1 MIDWGRWTL
10 LLYILMR
17 MSGFVLFSPIFGRRN
32 FPGIFQSGL
41 ILVLAWTVAGFTSGT
56 APLPRN
62 LMEFS
67 LKLMLELGIG
77 FLVGVT
83 TQLFLYLIPQQAGE
97 VVDNQMAMTMS
108 KEYDPASQ
116 ASMSVT
122 STLFTILMTLLLFTE
137 NGHLTLLRILLS
149 SGEVVPYGAARL
161 GTEAASA
168 MTELFVE
175 CMVLAVKLA
184 LPILA
189 AELLGQIGMGILM
202 KVIPQINVFSINI
215 ELKMLIGLG
224 LLVLFMAPMNEYLL
238 DAEQRMLVAVR
249 QMLTLAH

>member
-1 MIDWGRWTL
+1 M
-10 LLYILMR
+10 
-17 MSGFVLFSPIFGRRN
+17 
-32 FPGIFQSGL
+32 
-41 ILVLAWTVAGFTSGT
+41 
-56 APLPRN
+56 
-62 LMEFS
+62 
-67 LKLMLELGIG
+67 
-77 FLVGVT
+77 
-83 TQLFLYLIPQQAGE
+83 
-97 VVDNQMAMTMS
+97 DNQMAMTMS

-149 SGEVVPYGAARL
+149 SGEVVPYGTARL

>member
-41 ILVLAWTVAGFTSGT
+41 ILVLTWTVAGFTSGT

-122 STLFTILMTLLLFTE
+122 STLFTILMTLL
-137 NGHLTLLRILLS
+137 RILLS
-149 SGEVVPYGAARL
+149 SGEVVPYGTARL